1 MTRSPGGPGRQPG
14 KPYKD
19 RDAERRRSI
28 LSRGGSGSSSSGGS
42 GVRPGGSAGASAFDD
57 DDLDDD
63 FTSTSDRN
71 DSLSARKASPRP
83 GVRPPASRTGGQRQV
98 ARAAPKEE
106 PKLLVNLTYIEPV
119 KRGVAFMID
128 IIVAFILSMIIAA
141 IVSLLAKLIPPL
153 GAVVTQQGLVIAFL
167 LIKDY
172 LYQGRGIGK
181 NLMGLQVVDVY
192 TGLPPSILQSAKRNV
207 LFYVPLILTSILQL
221 VLRFIPLGNINIF
234 LLDASNMICVIYVLA
249 VVPAECWLAYN
260 REDSRRLG
268 DRFAGTGV
276 IESEMNFTRPF

>member
-1 MTRSPGGPGRQPG
+1 MTRSPGGSGRQPG

-42 GVRPGGSAGASAFDD
+42 GARPGGSAGSSAFDD
-57 DDLDDD
+57 DEFEDD
-63 FTSTSDRN
+63 FTSTSERN

-83 GVRPPASRTGGQRQV
+83 GVRPPAARAGGQRQV
-98 ARAAPKEE
+98 AKAAKDE
-106 PKLLVNLTYIEPV
+106 PKILVNLTYIEPV

-128 IIVAFILSMIIAA
+128 IIVAFISSMIIAA

-153 GAVVTQQGLVIAFL
+153 GMVVTQQGLVIAFL

-221 VLRFIPLGNINIF
+221 VLRFLPLGNQLNIF
-234 LLDASNMICVIYVLA
+234 FQEASNLVCVIYVLA

-276 IESEMNFTRPF
+276 VESEMNFTRPF